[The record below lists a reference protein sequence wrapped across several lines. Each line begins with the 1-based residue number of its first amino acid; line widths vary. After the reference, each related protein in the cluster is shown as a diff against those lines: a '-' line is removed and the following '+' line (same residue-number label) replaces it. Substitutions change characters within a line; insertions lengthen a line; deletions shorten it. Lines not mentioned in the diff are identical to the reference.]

1 MTFRGRLT
9 GGWIPATGALVEL
22 QVRTRGEWRT
32 FAQPRAS
39 AQTGRWAYR
48 YHFQTVRAGTQFLFR
63 ARIRRQPG
71 LPFTTGH
78 SRAVRV
84 SVRGL

>member
-1 MTFRGRLT
+1 
-9 GGWIPATGALVEL
+9 VEL
-22 QVRTRGEWRT
+22 QVYSRGEWRT
-32 FAQPRAS
+32 FAQPRAR
-39 AQTGRWAYR
+39 ADTGRWAYR
-48 YHFQTVRAGTQFLFR
+48 YRFETVRGRASFRFR

-71 LPFTTGH
+71 LPFMTGA